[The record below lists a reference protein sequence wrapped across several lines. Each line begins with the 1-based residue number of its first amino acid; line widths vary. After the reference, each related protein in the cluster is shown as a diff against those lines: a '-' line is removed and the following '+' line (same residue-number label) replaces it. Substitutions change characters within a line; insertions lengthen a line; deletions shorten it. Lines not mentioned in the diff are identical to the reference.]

1 MMMEHTSSAGTPVSA
16 APISAELIAAAFQCL
31 SLIPK
36 QDRLDPA
43 VMIAIA
49 RVIARNDG
57 EAMALFARIRALGI
71 LMRDPRWQPWE
82 VYFKNCDAGERR
94 CFAFHIRRLIAILP
108 VTRNL
113 RFSADAFFEELLA
126 AAVAG
131 ELG

>member
-1 MMMEHTSSAGTPVSA
+1 MLDTSSANTPVTI

-49 RVIARNDG
+49 RIITRSEG
-57 EAMALFARIRALGI
+57 EAMAVFARIRALGM

-82 VYFKNCDAGERR
+82 SLFQELR
-94 CFAFHIRRLIAILP
+94 CGGAPVLRLPHPPPRRLPAGHAGLA
-108 VTRNL
+108 V
-113 RFSADAFFEELLA
+113 FSRCLL
-126 AAVAG
+126 
-131 ELG
+131 

>member
-1 MMMEHTSSAGTPVSA
+1 MMEHTSSAGTPVTI

-49 RVIARNDG
+49 RVITRSEG
-57 EAMALFARIRALGI
+57 EAMGLFIRIRALGM

-82 VYFKNCDAGERR
+82 AYFKHCDAGERR
-94 CFAFHIRRLIAILP
+94 CFAFHIRRLAAILP
-108 VTRNL
+108 LTRDL
-113 RFSADAFFEELLA
+113 RFSSDAFFEELLSGG
-126 AAVAG
+126 VAKERG
-131 ELG
+131 